1 MTEPDPRSA
10 GQITGRSRPPLWLRL
25 SGCLVPLVIAATL
38 AARRGVVAGIA
49 AAVVFGL
56 ILLFGLGWG
65 RMRAWSERHPLLDR
79 LIVVPLLVPAVA
91 YLAQLPVVFCV
102 LLALVVGVPV
112 AALGLGRLRT
122 RRRNGS

>member
-79 LIVVPLLVPAVA
+79 LMVVPLLVPAVA
-91 YLAQLPVVFCV
+91 YLTLPPIVFCV
-102 LLALVVGVPV
+102 LLALVVGVPL
-112 AALGLGRLRT
+112 AALGVGRLRA
-122 RRRNGS
+122 RQRNGS